1 LSDAKFLDAAKDLIA
16 RRLREYN
23 QSLVPATTDTQDPV
37 SAPQPSV
44 QEPSK
49 PSQDEPSSDVTTF
62 LAFRCEQA
70 DELSSILDTLD
81 SLNAPALFFFTPQLL
96 EEQDDLVRRILGGGH
111 AVGILAEGSSLSE
124 TRELLSEGNRLLSA
138 LTYTRT
144 TLVYA
149 PKEQR
154 SALSEDGWVCWSETL
169 HLSPASNVSSANFAY
184 QTTNRLSG
192 RTKNTYLT
200 LDCDANAARVLSNL
214 LRQLSAKHFIVS
226 VPLETKL

>member
-1 LSDAKFLDAAKDLIA
+1 
-16 RRLREYN
+16 
-23 QSLVPATTDTQDPV
+23 
-37 SAPQPSV
+37 
-44 QEPSK
+44 
-49 PSQDEPSSDVTTF
+49 VTTF

-149 PKEQR
+149 PKDQR
-154 SALSEDGWVCWSETL
+154 SALSEEGWVCWSETL

-200 LDCDANAARVLSNL
+200 LDCDANSARVLSNL